1 MIISSINKI
10 ISEISINNIIPY
22 QNKSIFINSLYTII
36 YSIRKNENK
45 LAIINNINIIINNL
59 YMYV

>member
-10 ISEISINNIIPY
+10 ISEISINNVIPY
-22 QNKSIFINSLYTII
+22 QNKLIFINSLYTII